1 MKLSCDSL
9 DLSDALTQVGKAL
22 PLKKV
27 MPILN
32 GIKLKAEGDT
42 LTLTATD
49 LELSIEKKIKADI
62 FTEGETVILGKY
74 FTEYVR
80 KIDKEDVIIDTS
92 EENTLKLTYGENNGY
107 IQTMEADEYPAFKNV
122 NDENSFYIVKK
133 ELKNLIEKIIF
144 CTASEDNR
152 PTLKG
157 CSIEISDNKIIGV
170 ASDGYRLAYCKK
182 EIEYGGADIKII
194 VPARSMS
201 EISKLLDDSDEN
213 VKVSIEK
220 NYFMVDLE
228 NTKIVTRLIEGEYI
242 NYNKI
247 IPSDFTTTVFVDKKA
262 LDTAID
268 RASLAT
274 RTEKKSVVKL
284 EIREKRMSISAESEI
299 SGINEIVNIDLLG
312 HDLNIGFNARYL
324 SDSLRAISDDFVKL
338 CFTTST
344 APGVIVPTEKRKTN
358 IFTLFCQ
365 CVLSTNINL
374 FQNKKH
380 TAIFRSVFCFILFII
395 FYFFN

>member
-1 MKLSCDSL
+1 MRVTRLTPALLALCAALLICGCSKRPAEETPPVETQSGGLEDVVSDVRNTTTLSS
-9 DLSDALTQVGKAL
+9 SQ
-22 PLKKV
+22 
-27 MPILN
+27 
-32 GIKLKAEGDT
+32 
-42 LTLTATD
+42 
-49 LELSIEKKIKADI
+49 LEL
-62 FTEGETVILGKY
+62 
-74 FTEYVR
+74 
-80 KIDKEDVIIDTS
+80 
-92 EENTLKLTYGENNGY
+92 
-107 IQTMEADEYPAFKNV
+107 
-122 NDENSFYIVKK
+122 IVG
-133 ELKNLIEKIIF
+133 
-144 CTASEDNR
+144 S
-152 PTLKG
+152 
-157 CSIEISDNKIIGV
+157 V
-170 ASDGYRLAYCKK
+170 A
-182 EIEYGGADIKII
+182 
-194 VPARSMS
+194 
-201 EISKLLDDSDEN
+201 LLDDSDEN

-228 NTKIVTRLIEGEYI
+228 NTKIVTRLIKGEYI

-344 APGVIVPTEKRKTN
+344 APGVIVPTEKKEDEYLYLILPVR
-358 IFTLFCQ
+358 I
-365 CVLSTNINL
+365 IN
-374 FQNKKH
+374 
-380 TAIFRSVFCFILFII
+380 
-395 FYFFN
+395 

>member
-92 EENTLKLTYGENNGY
+92 GENTLKLTYGENNGY

-182 EIEYGGADIKII
+182 DIEYGGADIKII

-247 IPSDFTTTVFVDKKA
+247 
-262 LDTAID
+262 
-268 RASLAT
+268 AT

-344 APGVIVPTEKRKTN
+344 APGVIVPTEKKEDEYLYLILPVR
-358 IFTLFCQ
+358 I
-365 CVLSTNINL
+365 IN
-374 FQNKKH
+374 
-380 TAIFRSVFCFILFII
+380 
-395 FYFFN
+395 

>member
-358 IFTLFCQ
+358 IFTLFCP
-365 CVLSTNINL
+365 CVLSTDKNL
-374 FQNKKH
+374 FQNKKTH
-380 TAIFRSVFCFILFII
+380 CEKLQCVLF
-395 FYFFN
+395 

>member
-80 KIDKEDVIIDTS
+80 KKSIRKTLLS
-92 EENTLKLTYGENNGY
+92 TRPGKNTLKLTYGENNGY

-133 ELKNLIEKIIF
+133 ELKKTLSIKIIF

-182 EIEYGGADIKII
+182 
-194 VPARSMS
+194 R
-201 EISKLLDDSDEN
+201 N
-213 VKVSIEK
+213 
-220 NYFMVDLE
+220 
-228 NTKIVTRLIEGEYI
+228 R
-242 NYNKI
+242 
-247 IPSDFTTTVFVDKKA
+247 
-262 LDTAID
+262 
-268 RASLAT
+268 
-274 RTEKKSVVKL
+274 
-284 EIREKRMSISAESEI
+284 IRRR
-299 SGINEIVNIDLLG
+299 G
-312 HDLNIGFNARYL
+312 Y
-324 SDSLRAISDDFVKL
+324 
-338 CFTTST
+338 
-344 APGVIVPTEKRKTN
+344 
-358 IFTLFCQ
+358 
-365 CVLSTNINL
+365 
-374 FQNKKH
+374 
-380 TAIFRSVFCFILFII
+380 
-395 FYFFN
+395 

>member
-9 DLSDALTQVGKAL
+9 DLSDALSEVGKAL
-22 PLKKV
+22 PIKKV

-49 LELSIEKKIKADI
+49 LELSIEKKIHADI
-62 FTEGETVILGKY
+62 LIEGETVIAGKY
-74 FTEYVR
+74 FTDYIR
-80 KIDKEDVIIDTS
+80 KIEGEEVIIDTT
-92 EENTLKLTYGENNGY
+92 EENRLKLTYGENNGY

-122 NDENSFYIVKK
+122 DDENSFLIVKK

-157 CSIEISDNKIIGV
+157 CSLEISGDKIIGV

-182 EIEYGGADIKII
+182 DVVYGGNDTKII

-201 EISKLLDDSDEN
+201 EISKLLDDGDEN
-213 VKVSIEK
+213 VKVCIEK
-220 NYFMVDLE
+220 NYFMVDLG

-247 IPSDFTTTVFVDKKA
+247 IPTDFTTTVFVDKKA
-262 LDTAID
+262 FDTAID

-284 EIREKRMSISAESEI
+284 EIREKIMAISAESEI
-299 SGINEIVNIDLLG
+299 SGINEKVNIDLLG

-324 SDSLRAISDDFVKL
+324 SDSLRAINDDFVKL

-344 APGVIVPTEKRKTN
+344 APGVIVPTENKDDYLYLILPVR
-358 IFTLFCQ
+358 I
-365 CVLSTNINL
+365 IN
-374 FQNKKH
+374 
-380 TAIFRSVFCFILFII
+380 
-395 FYFFN
+395 

>member
-1 MKLSCDSL
+1 MKLSCDSF

-92 EENTLKLTYGENNGY
+92 GENTLKLTYGENNGY

-338 CFTTST
+338 CFTTSRP
-344 APGVIVPTEKRKTN
+344 ASSYLRKRRKTN
-358 IFTLFCQ
+358 IFTLFCP
-365 CVLSTNINL
+365 CVLSTDKNL
-374 FQNKKH
+374 FQNKKTH
-380 TAIFRSVFCFILFII
+380 CEKLQCVLF
-395 FYFFN
+395 

>member
-262 LDTAID
+262 LDTGNRPRVACNPH
-268 RASLAT
+268 R
-274 RTEKKSVVKL
+274 K
-284 EIREKRMSISAESEI
+284 EKR
-299 SGINEIVNIDLLG
+299 
-312 HDLNIGFNARYL
+312 
-324 SDSLRAISDDFVKL
+324 
-338 CFTTST
+338 
-344 APGVIVPTEKRKTN
+344 RKT
-358 IFTLFCQ
+358 
-365 CVLSTNINL
+365 
-374 FQNKKH
+374 
-380 TAIFRSVFCFILFII
+380 
-395 FYFFN
+395 

>member
-133 ELKNLIEKIIF
+133 ELKTLSKKLFSAPQAKI
-144 CTASEDNR
+144 TAQR
-152 PTLKG
+152 LKVAVLKFPTIK
-157 CSIEISDNKIIGV
+157 SS
-170 ASDGYRLAYCKK
+170 ASRQ
-182 EIEYGGADIKII
+182 
-194 VPARSMS
+194 
-201 EISKLLDDSDEN
+201 
-213 VKVSIEK
+213 
-220 NYFMVDLE
+220 
-228 NTKIVTRLIEGEYI
+228 T
-242 NYNKI
+242 
-247 IPSDFTTTVFVDKKA
+247 
-262 LDTAID
+262 DTALHI
-268 RASLAT
+268 AK
-274 RTEKKSVVKL
+274 KKSNT
-284 EIREKRMSISAESEI
+284 AE
-299 SGINEIVNIDLLG
+299 
-312 HDLNIGFNARYL
+312 R
-324 SDSLRAISDDFVKL
+324 
-338 CFTTST
+338 
-344 APGVIVPTEKRKTN
+344 
-358 IFTLFCQ
+358 
-365 CVLSTNINL
+365 
-374 FQNKKH
+374 
-380 TAIFRSVFCFILFII
+380 ILK
-395 FYFFN
+395 

>member
-262 LDTAID
+262 LDTA
-268 RASLAT
+268 RRLQP
-274 RTEKKSVVKL
+274 
-284 EIREKRMSISAESEI
+284 
-299 SGINEIVNIDLLG
+299 
-312 HDLNIGFNARYL
+312 
-324 SDSLRAISDDFVKL
+324 
-338 CFTTST
+338 
-344 APGVIVPTEKRKTN
+344 APKRKA
-358 IFTLFCQ
+358 
-365 CVLSTNINL
+365 S
-374 FQNKKH
+374 
-380 TAIFRSVFCFILFII
+380 
-395 FYFFN
+395 

>member
-358 IFTLFCQ
+358 IFTLFCP

-374 FQNKKH
+374 FQNKKTH
-380 TAIFRSVFCFILFII
+380 CEKMQCVLF
-395 FYFFN
+395 

>member
-133 ELKNLIEKIIF
+133 ELKNLIEKLYSAPQAKI
-144 CTASEDNR
+144 TALPSKAAALKF
-152 PTLKG
+152 PTIK
-157 CSIEISDNKIIGV
+157 SS
-170 ASDGYRLAYCKK
+170 ASRQ
-182 EIEYGGADIKII
+182 
-194 VPARSMS
+194 
-201 EISKLLDDSDEN
+201 
-213 VKVSIEK
+213 
-220 NYFMVDLE
+220 
-228 NTKIVTRLIEGEYI
+228 T
-242 NYNKI
+242 
-247 IPSDFTTTVFVDKKA
+247 
-262 LDTAID
+262 DTALLIAK
-268 RASLAT
+268 RN
-274 RTEKKSVVKL
+274 R
-284 EIREKRMSISAESEI
+284 IRR
-299 SGINEIVNIDLLG
+299 SG
-312 HDLNIGFNARYL
+312 Y
-324 SDSLRAISDDFVKL
+324 
-338 CFTTST
+338 
-344 APGVIVPTEKRKTN
+344 
-358 IFTLFCQ
+358 
-365 CVLSTNINL
+365 
-374 FQNKKH
+374 
-380 TAIFRSVFCFILFII
+380 
-395 FYFFN
+395 

>member
-92 EENTLKLTYGENNGY
+92 GENTLKLTYGENNGY

-144 CTASEDNR
+144 CTDTKMNTFFFRKEMGSQSPCQYKQECNVDTEHCRTLVQLIPDNFHGAQHGQCR
-152 PTLKG
+152 PNRNEHRTMINQREGRGRMAGLLNYG
-157 CSIEISDNKIIGV
+157 CHHH
-170 ASDGYRLAYCKK
+170 R
-182 EIEYGGADIKII
+182 
-194 VPARSMS
+194 
-201 EISKLLDDSDEN
+201 DDE
-213 VKVSIEK
+213 
-220 NYFMVDLE
+220 
-228 NTKIVTRLIEGEYI
+228 
-242 NYNKI
+242 
-247 IPSDFTTTVFVDKKA
+247 
-262 LDTAID
+262 
-268 RASLAT
+268 
-274 RTEKKSVVKL
+274 
-284 EIREKRMSISAESEI
+284 
-299 SGINEIVNIDLLG
+299 
-312 HDLNIGFNARYL
+312 
-324 SDSLRAISDDFVKL
+324 
-338 CFTTST
+338 
-344 APGVIVPTEKRKTN
+344 
-358 IFTLFCQ
+358 
-365 CVLSTNINL
+365 
-374 FQNKKH
+374 QN
-380 TAIFRSVFCFILFII
+380 R
-395 FYFFN
+395 

>member
-92 EENTLKLTYGENNGY
+92 GENTLKLTYGENNGY
-107 IQTMEADEYPAFKNV
+107 IQTMEADEYPAFKT
-122 NDENSFYIVKK
+122 STTKTLLYRK
-133 ELKNLIEKIIF
+133 ERVENLIEKIIF

-182 EIEYGGADIKII
+182 K
-194 VPARSMS
+194 S
-201 EISKLLDDSDEN
+201 
-213 VKVSIEK
+213 
-220 NYFMVDLE
+220 
-228 NTKIVTRLIEGEYI
+228 NT
-242 NYNKI
+242 
-247 IPSDFTTTVFVDKKA
+247 
-262 LDTAID
+262 
-268 RASLAT
+268 
-274 RTEKKSVVKL
+274 
-284 EIREKRMSISAESEI
+284 AE
-299 SGINEIVNIDLLG
+299 
-312 HDLNIGFNARYL
+312 R
-324 SDSLRAISDDFVKL
+324 
-338 CFTTST
+338 
-344 APGVIVPTEKRKTN
+344 
-358 IFTLFCQ
+358 
-365 CVLSTNINL
+365 
-374 FQNKKH
+374 
-380 TAIFRSVFCFILFII
+380 ILK
-395 FYFFN
+395 

>member
-92 EENTLKLTYGENNGY
+92 GENTLKLTYGENNGY

-122 NDENSFYIVKK
+122 NDENYFYIVKK

-182 EIEYGGADIKII
+182 EIKYGGADIKII

-228 NTKIVTRLIEGEYI
+228 NTKIVTRLIKGEYI

-247 IPSDFTTTVFVDKKA
+247 VPSDFTTTVFVDKKA

-344 APGVIVPTEKRKTN
+344 APGVIVPTEKKEDEYLYLILPVR
-358 IFTLFCQ
+358 I
-365 CVLSTNINL
+365 IN
-374 FQNKKH
+374 
-380 TAIFRSVFCFILFII
+380 
-395 FYFFN
+395 

>member
-1 MKLSCDSL
+1 MKLSCDSF

-49 LELSIEKKIKADI
+49 LELSIEKKINADI

-92 EENTLKLTYGENNGY
+92 GENTLKLTYGENNGY

-268 RASLAT
+268 RASIAT

-344 APGVIVPTEKRKTN
+344 APGVIVPTEKKEDEYLYLILPVR
-358 IFTLFCQ
+358 I
-365 CVLSTNINL
+365 IN
-374 FQNKKH
+374 
-380 TAIFRSVFCFILFII
+380 
-395 FYFFN
+395 

>member
-92 EENTLKLTYGENNGY
+92 GENTLKLTYGENNGY

-133 ELKNLIEKIIF
+133 ELK
-144 CTASEDNR
+144 
-152 PTLKG
+152 TL
-157 CSIEISDNKIIGV
+157 S
-170 ASDGYRLAYCKK
+170 
-182 EIEYGGADIKII
+182 
-194 VPARSMS
+194 
-201 EISKLLDDSDEN
+201 
-213 VKVSIEK
+213 K
-220 NYFMVDLE
+220 NYFLH
-228 NTKIVTRLIEGEYI
+228 R
-242 NYNKI
+242 
-247 IPSDFTTTVFVDKKA
+247 
-262 LDTAID
+262 
-268 RASLAT
+268 
-274 RTEKKSVVKL
+274 
-284 EIREKRMSISAESEI
+284 KR
-299 SGINEIVNIDLLG
+299 
-312 HDLNIGFNARYL
+312 R
-324 SDSLRAISDDFVKL
+324 
-338 CFTTST
+338 
-344 APGVIVPTEKRKTN
+344 
-358 IFTLFCQ
+358 
-365 CVLSTNINL
+365 
-374 FQNKKH
+374 
-380 TAIFRSVFCFILFII
+380 
-395 FYFFN
+395 